1 MVLGG
6 YGPGYTELKEVEVV
20 RHHST
25 CRGVIRSV
33 VVEVAEV
40 VVVVMVV
47 LVVVADPPRF
57 NSTTESLFHIPLI
70 HTTEVTVNLNFGCIY
85 YKWCITTALD

>member
-33 VVEVAEV
+33 LEVVVEV
-40 VVVVMVV
+40 VVVVMVF
-47 LVVVADPPRF
+47 LVVVLVAKPP
-57 NSTTESLFHIPLI
+57 
-70 HTTEVTVNLNFGCIY
+70 
-85 YKWCITTALD
+85 